1 MSSTRR
7 DFVAA
12 LAALGLPRWIR
23 QPNRLVVDGLDTSA
37 INDEFLGL
45 VRQGGVHC
53 VHKTLFQEATFRDF
67 HAFAA
72 ARTDSV
78 VVATTVAEIRA
89 ARAANRIAFVLGCQA
104 ASGMYGNGI
113 GEAMAEA
120 PLGSLALIRPALEQ
134 RHRLGLRVQGLCYNV
149 SDVFG
154 SGCLEPTGPLSRAGR
169 RLVEEI
175 HQAKVV
181 LDVGGH
187 TGERTSVD
195 AIAMSSSVPVVCS
208 HTNFAALNP
217 NRRCISNRLA
227 EAIARTGGLIG
238 LTAVSDFLVRNA
250 TVARTHG
257 PTSPQAK
264 LDVLLD
270 QFDHGRRLVGAEH
283 LAIGPDFRWGQ
294 GTAPVDPTDT
304 VTFTPDELSAGP
316 LRDVLGFEHIGEL
329 PNLVAGLE
337 KRGWRQAE
345 LDNVLGANW
354 LRVWHRV
361 WGG

>member
-1 MSSTRR
+1 MSATRR
-7 DFVAA
+7 DLIAGMAA
-12 LAALGLPRWIR
+12 MALPAWTR
-23 QPNRLVVDGLDTSA
+23 QPGRLIVDGLDTSA

-53 VHKTLFQEATFRDF
+53 VHKTLFQEGTFRDF
-67 HAFAA
+67 HAFAG
-72 ARTDSV
+72 ARTGSV

-113 GEAMAEA
+113 GEAMAAA
-120 PLGSLALIRPALEQ
+120 PLGSLGLIRPALQ
-134 RHRLGLRVQGLCYNV
+134 RLHAVGLRVQGLCYNV

-154 SGCLEPTGPLSRAGR
+154 SGCLAPTGPLSRAGR

-175 HQAKVV
+175 HHARVV

-187 TGERTSVD
+187 TGEQTSLD
-195 AIAMSSSVPVVCS
+195 AIAMSSGVPIVCS

-227 EAIARTGGLIG
+227 ESIARTGGLIG

-250 TVARTHG
+250 STARTHG

-264 LDVLLD
+264 LDTLLD

-294 GTAPVDPTDT
+294 GTTAVDPTDT

-329 PNLVAGLE
+329 PNLVAGL
-337 KRGWRQAE
+337 KGRGWRDSD
-345 LDNVLGANW
+345 LDQVLGGSW
-354 LRVWHRV
+354 LRVWQRV